1 MRCLNCGKESNELL
15 CPDCISEH
23 ILDTVFNGLKHFNP
37 ETCGR
42 YLKEYVE
49 TFDNPYEARNCI
61 LEILRL
67 FDAEVSEYYYCRYY
81 KMVRDERFEAAAIHY
96 LDIHKIH
103 DMKWQTVLYDLLA
116 WYSRN
121 EFVKPQEWCRYI
133 KERDGLYCELYYS
146 AAEFYAMIGE
156 YEISEGILQKALA
169 YCADDAY
176 DRFLFYNRE
185 AERGSLDK
193 LSKNIAGWRKKPY
206 WPQKEDKRRVLAEIY
221 DAKGIK
227 YPRIKKKP
235 DKVEE
240 SAFIPVSES
249 VEKPDKVYCV
259 FWCAEVFSQSA
270 AKDIYQ
276 IAAVR
281 IRSGVVSDE
290 FQEYIRPWKAT
301 VAAKKFAAKEAEID
315 VETLNSAEDVDLVM
329 EKFFAFVR
337 NDDLVSTDALRS
349 QESLI
354 TRAARYSGM
363 KSIPNKF
370 FDLLDYAADISE
382 EFDMQ
387 NNTRKH
393 LLAHFNIEE
402 GKDAL
407 GKAKANME
415 IYRYLKELDKE

>member
-1 MRCLNCGKESNELL
+1 MKCLNCGREGSELL
-15 CPDCISEH
+15 CPDCVSEH
-23 ILDTVFNGLKHFNP
+23 ILDTVFNDLKLFNP

-49 TFDNPYEARNCI
+49 TFDSPYEARKCI
-61 LEILRL
+61 PKILRL

-81 KMVRDERFEAAAIHY
+81 KMMRDDRFEAAGIHY
-96 LDIHKIH
+96 LDTHKEQ
-103 DMKWQTVLYDLLA
+103 DMKWQTVLYDLLNH
-116 WYSRN
+116 YSRN

-133 KERDGLYCELYYS
+133 KDTDGLCCELYYS
-146 AAEFYAMIGE
+146 AAEFCAMIGE
-156 YEISEGILQKALA
+156 YDISEGILQKALA
-169 YCADDAY
+169 YCDDDAY
-176 DRFLFYNRE
+176 DRFLLYNRE

-193 LSKNIAGWRKKPY
+193 LSKSIAGWRKKPY
-206 WPQKEDKRRVLAEIY
+206 WPQKEDRRRALAEIY
-221 DAKGIK
+221 DVKGIK
-227 YPRIKKKP
+227 HPRIGKKP
-235 DKVEE
+235 DKIEE
-240 SAFIPVSES
+240 SEFVPVSES
-249 VEKPDKVYCV
+249 TERPDTAYCV

-276 IAAVR
+276 IAAAR
-281 IRSGVVSDE
+281 IRKGIVSDE

-301 VAAKKFAAKEAEID
+301 AAAKKTAAKETGID

-329 EKFFAFVR
+329 ARFFSFVGD
-337 NDDLVSTDALRS
+337 DDLVSTDALRS
-349 QESLI
+349 QEGLI

-382 EFDMQ
+382 DFDMK
-387 NNTRKH
+387 NNTREY
-393 LLAHFNIEE
+393 LIVHFGIAE

-415 IYRYLKELDKE
+415 IYRHLKELDKE